1 MDPTCFLATD
11 CSTSRCSLSPIIL
24 ELSRSILTASLWNTV
39 LYCTVLY
46 CTVLYCTVLYC
57 TVLYCTVLQVRFCL
71 DFTACGC
78 GYHSK
83 LYVRPTR
90 LRLSQVAESCA

>member
-1 MDPTCFLATD
+1 MHQRKAVVAAFLVLEPTCFLATD

-46 CTVLYCTVLYC
+46 
-57 TVLYCTVLQVRFCL
+57 
-71 DFTACGC
+71 
-78 GYHSK
+78 
-83 LYVRPTR
+83 
-90 LRLSQVAESCA
+90 

>member
-1 MDPTCFLATD
+1 MRRLISNAKRAVCYIVPCL
-11 CSTSRCSLSPIIL
+11 
-24 ELSRSILTASLWNTV
+24 LTAIALNFSKFLETETV
-39 LYCTVLY
+39 RFC
-46 CTVLYCTVLYC
+46 LYCTVLYC

-78 GYHSK
+78 GYDSK

-90 LRLSQVAESCA
+90 LRLSQVAESRA